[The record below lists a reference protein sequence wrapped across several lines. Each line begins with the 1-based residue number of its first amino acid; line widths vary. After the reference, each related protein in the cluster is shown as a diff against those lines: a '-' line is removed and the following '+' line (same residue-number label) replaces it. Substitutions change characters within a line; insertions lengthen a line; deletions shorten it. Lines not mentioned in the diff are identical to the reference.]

1 MIDKQMPADAY
12 FAHPAVNK
20 SLLDLV
26 GKAPSL
32 AQAFLA
38 GTYSREKTA
47 SMKLG
52 SLVHALVLEPDT
64 FSERYA
70 LAPEGDRRTKAG
82 KEAFEQFLTESEGK
96 DVITSSDYETAQA
109 MAESVREHPSASLL
123 LREGDPEVSV
133 FAELAGTACKCRI
146 DWLRPDGILVD
157 LKTTKDASSSAFAR
171 SCASFDYP
179 VQAAMYLDLTIAAD
193 VEATDFVFIA
203 IESPPPYLCA
213 TYSLT
218 WDDIAKGRALY
229 QKRLEILNRCRET
242 NDWPGLGNGLITTL
256 KMPAYW
262 GYDSGD
268 LL

>member
-193 VEATDFVFIA
+193 VEATDFVHRDRVPPA
-203 IESPPPYLCA
+203 LSVCHLQPDLGRHRQRPRVVPKAAGNLESLPGDQRLA
-213 TYSLT
+213 
-218 WDDIAKGRALY
+218 GVGERADY
-229 QKRLEILNRCRET
+229 DTE
-242 NDWPGLGNGLITTL
+242 DAGLLGL
-256 KMPAYW
+256 
-262 GYDSGD
+262 
-268 LL
+268 